1 MGEMECWSNGV
12 LLRVIQYSI
21 IPVLQHSSEVY
32 MAIKEITPQQVHD
45 VLSADPNVVYID
57 VRTEREFAAGHPQGA
72 VNIPVAFP
80 DPARGMMANKDFV
93 QVVEANFPR
102 DKKIIV
108 GCQAGPRS
116 NAAAGLLQ
124 QAGFQDV
131 ANMLGG
137 FGGMR
142 DQLGNVVAPG
152 WASSGLPLSD
162 DNGEGVS
169 YESLSAKIR

>member
-1 MGEMECWSNGV
+1 
-12 LLRVIQYSI
+12 
-21 IPVLQHSSEVY
+21 
-32 MAIKEITPQQVHD
+32 MAIKEVTPQQAHD
-45 VLSADPNVVYID
+45 ILTNDTSAVYID
-57 VRTEREFAAGHPQGA
+57 VRTEGEFAKGHPQGA
-72 VNIPVAFP
+72 INIPVAFP
-80 DPARGMMANKDFV
+80 DPARGMMVNSDFV
-93 QVVEANFPR
+93 KVVEAHFPR
-102 DKKIIV
+102 EKKIVV

-142 DQLGNVVAPG
+142 DQMGNVSAPG
-152 WASSGLPLSD
+152 WAASGLPVSN

-169 YESLSAKIR
+169 YESLKSKK

>member
-1 MGEMECWSNGV
+1 
-12 LLRVIQYSI
+12 
-21 IPVLQHSSEVY
+21 
-32 MAIKEITPQQVHD
+32 MAIKEVTPQQAHD
-45 VLSADPNVVYID
+45 LLTANSDAVYID
-57 VRTEREFAAGHPQGA
+57 VRTEREFAIGHPRGA

-80 DPARGMMANKDFV
+80 DPARGMMVNKDFV
-93 QVVEANFPR
+93 KVVEANFPHQ
-102 DKKIIV
+102 KQIIV

-116 NAAAGLLQ
+116 NAAAGMLQ

-142 DQLGNVVAPG
+142 DQMGNVIAPG
-152 WASSGLPLSD
+152 WAGSGLPVSD

-169 YESLSAKIR
+169 YQSLSAKAK

>member
-1 MGEMECWSNGV
+1 
-12 LLRVIQYSI
+12 
-21 IPVLQHSSEVY
+21 
-32 MAIKEITPQQVHD
+32 MAIEEITPQQAHD
-45 VLSADPNVVYID
+45 LLATDTSAVYID
-57 VRTEREFAAGHPQGA
+57 VRTEREFANGHPQGA

-80 DPARGMMANKDFV
+80 DPARGMMVNENFV
-93 QVVEANFPR
+93 NVVEANFPR

-131 ANMLGG
+131 SNMLGG

-142 DQLGNVVAPG
+142 DQMGNVSAPG
-152 WASSGLPLSD
+152 WANSGLPVSN

-169 YESLSAKIR
+169 YQSLSAKVR